1 MENRSARAC
10 CREFCAPPR
19 LRPSRRD
26 VQNRPHAASATTAT
40 GSEPGRH
47 PVASAAALRE
57 VEPPRFRA
65 YCRNLFAPR
74 AFGHLEETCRTDST
88 QRPRRPPRAPNPEGP
103 VASAAALREIEPP
116 RFRGCV
122 AEISSSPRAC
132 GHLGKTCRTDP
143 TLRPQ
148 RPPRAPNPAG
158 TPLRP
163 LRRCVRSNRRGFR
176 GVLPKSLRPPEL
188 SAISARRAEPIPRCV
203 RNDRHGLRTR
213 QAPRCVRCGVA

>member
-40 GSEPGRH
+40 GSEPGK
-47 PVASAAALRE
+47 A
-57 VEPPRFRA
+57 
-65 YCRNLFAPR
+65 
-74 AFGHLEETCRTDST
+74 
-88 QRPRRPPRAPNPEGP
+88 P

-116 RFRGCV
+116 RFRGRV

-163 LRRCVRSNRRGFR
+163 LRRCVRSNRRGFA
-176 GVLPKSLRPPEL
+176 GVLPKSLRPPSFRPSRRDVQNRFHAAPSTTATGSEPGRHPVA
-188 SAISARRAEPIPRCV
+188 SAAALREIEPPRLRVQAGIPNRKGRIGQHALEV
-203 RNDRHGLRTR
+203 RTR
-213 QAPRCVRCGVA
+213 NPKPWRVMHSRASSSRSGWSRW